1 MGACRWREDEG
12 GSEREIQS
20 AELEKNERGGSLLRF
35 LEGGHHLRRKPRQR
49 LGDTKEPATYL
60 EDVELGDRG
69 TACAR
74 APMSGRS
81 LEISRS

>member
-1 MGACRWREDEG
+1 MRGALSVRSG
-12 GSEREIQS
+12 S
-20 AELEKNERGGSLLRF
+20 AELEKNERGGSLLHF